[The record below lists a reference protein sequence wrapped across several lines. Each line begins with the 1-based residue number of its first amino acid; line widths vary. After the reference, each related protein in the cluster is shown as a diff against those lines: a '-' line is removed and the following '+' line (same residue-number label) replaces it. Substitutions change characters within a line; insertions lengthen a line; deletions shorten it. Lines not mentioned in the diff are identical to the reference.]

1 MTLSFETLQTS
12 IDQLARQAMGENA
25 GPKTLR
31 KFRLFLGI
39 LGIIAA
45 NVWLGSV
52 IGHGLA
58 AILGTAFFFVVGLG
72 GRDLQK
78 EDEQC

>member
-1 MTLSFETLQTS
+1 MALSMETLQTT
-12 IDQLARQAMGENA
+12 IDQLARQAMGKNA

-45 NVWLGSV
+45 NVWLGAV

-58 AILGTAFFFVVGLG
+58 AILGVGFYFVVALG
-72 GRDLQK
+72 GRDSEK
-78 EDEQC
+78 EGETC